1 MARLAALWA
10 VPPLALGGI
19 VAFWMISGATG
30 PVQHATPPAGL
41 AVRVAPVTEQ
51 VITPAAHGWG
61 NVRAAESWSAV
72 AEVRGQVIWR
82 HADLEPGKMIAAGTR
97 LLEIDPGDYELAI
110 TQAEADLAAFA
121 AEASQIDA
129 ETANTDRILALEEAR
144 LALSE
149 SDLARV
155 RELVAQGSAPQS
167 RADEAER
174 ATLLARRTVVELQ
187 NTLALIPS
195 RRERLAAQQ
204 ARTEAA
210 LARARRDL
218 AHTVVVAPFDLRLTS
233 VQIERFQVVATGQ
246 PLLAGDGIARAEVV
260 LQVPTATFSRLIQG
274 LAPDGDILA
283 AMRDNPSTVIAA
295 EVRQFSDLSQVWHG
309 TVTRIDGGLDPRA
322 RTVPVVVSVD
332 DPYAGAAP
340 PLRLPLVPNMQ
351 VAITLTGAPQPA
363 QVVIPEA
370 ALHGTLVY
378 LADTDDRL
386 ELRPVTPLFR
396 QDGLAVIGT
405 GLEPGERLILDDI
418 TPALPG
424 LRLTPVE
431 IPAEAAP

>member
-10 VPPLALGGI
+10 VPPLVLGGI

-30 PVQHATPPAGL
+30 PVQHEAPPAGL
-41 AVRVAPVTEQ
+41 AVRVAAVSAQ

-61 NVRAAESWSAV
+61 NVRAAESWAAV

-97 LLEIDPGDYELAI
+97 LLEIDPEDYHLAI

-129 ETANTDRILALEEAR
+129 EAANTHRILALEEAR

-155 RELVAQGSAPQS
+155 RELVTQGTAPQT

-174 ATLLARRTVVELQ
+174 AALLARRTVVELQ

-204 ARTEAA
+204 ARTEAT

-218 AHTVVVAPFDLRLTS
+218 AHTVVVAPVDLRVTS

-260 LQVPTATFSRLIQG
+260 LQVPTDIFSRLIQG
-274 LAPDGDILA
+274 LAPDGDMLA
-283 AMRDNPSTVIAA
+283 AMGRNPSNLIAA
-295 EVRQFSDLSQVWHG
+295 EVRQLSDPGQVWRG
-309 TVTRIDGGLDPRA
+309 TVTRIDGAIDPRT

-332 DPYAGAAP
+332 DPYGGAAP

-351 VAITLTGAPQPA
+351 VTITLTGAPLPA

-370 ALHGTLVY
+370 ALHGNMVY
-378 LADTDDRL
+378 LADPDDRL
-386 ELRPVTPLFR
+386 ELRRVTTLFR
-396 QDGLAVIGT
+396 QDGLAIIGE

-424 LRLTPVE
+424 LRLTPIE
-431 IPAEAAP
+431 IPVEAAR

>member
-10 VPPLALGGI
+10 VPPLVLGGI

-41 AVRVAPVTEQ
+41 AVRVVPVTEQ
-51 VITPAAHGWG
+51 VIAPAAHGWG
-61 NVRAAESWSAV
+61 NVRAAESWTAV

-82 HADLEPGKMIAAGTR
+82 HPDLEPGKMISAGTR
-97 LLEIDPGDYELAI
+97 LLEIDPGDYQLAI

-129 ETANTDRILALEEAR
+129 EAANTDRILALEEAR

-218 AHTVVVAPFDLRLTS
+218 AHTVVVAPFDLRVTS
-233 VQIERFQVVATGQ
+233 VQIERFQVAATGQ
-246 PLLAGDGIARAEVV
+246 PLLAGDSIARAEVV
-260 LQVPTATFSRLIQG
+260 LQVPTVIFSRLMQG
-274 LAPDGDILA
+274 LASDGDLLA
-283 AMRDNPSTVIAA
+283 AMRGDPVSRIAA
-295 EVRQFSDLSQVWHG
+295 EVRQLSDLEQVWRG
-309 TVTRIDGGLDPRA
+309 TVTRIDGALDPRA

-332 DPYAGAAP
+332 DPYVGASP

-351 VAITLTGAPQPA
+351 VAVTLTGTPLPA

-370 ALHGTLVY
+370 ALHGNLVY
-378 LADTDDRL
+378 LADPDGRL
-386 ELRPVTPLFR
+386 ELRPVTTLFR
-396 QDGLAVIGT
+396 QDGLAIIGA

-431 IPAEAAP
+431 AAP

>member
-1 MARLAALWA
+1 MARPAALWA
-10 VPPLALGGI
+10 VVPIVLGGFL
-19 VAFWMISGATG
+19 AYWMVSGATG

-41 AVRVAPVTEQ
+41 AVRVMAVAEQ
-51 VITPAAHGWG
+51 GIAPAAQGWG

-72 AEVRGQVIWR
+72 AEVRGQVLWR
-82 HADLEPGKMIAAGTR
+82 HPDLEPGKMIAEGTR
-97 LLEIDPGDYELAI
+97 LLEIDPEDYHLAI
-110 TQAEADLAAFA
+110 TQAEADLAVFA

-129 ETANTDRILALEEAR
+129 EAANTGRILALEEAR

-149 SDLARV
+149 ADLARV
-155 RELVAQGSAPQS
+155 RELVAQGTAPQS

-195 RRERLAAQQ
+195 RRERLVAQQ
-204 ARTEAA
+204 ARTEAT

-218 AHTVVVAPFDLRLTS
+218 AHTVVVAPIDLRVTS
-233 VQIERFQVVATGQ
+233 VQVARFQNVAVGQ

-260 LQVPTATFSRLIQG
+260 LQVPTLTFSRLIQG
-274 LAPDGDILA
+274 LAPEGDMLA
-283 AMRDNPSTVIAA
+283 AMRGTPSSLITAQVHQ
-295 EVRQFSDLSQVWHG
+295 VSDPGQVWQA
-309 TVTRIDGGLDPRA
+309 TVTRIDGALDPRA
-322 RTVPVVVSVD
+322 RTVPVVVTVD
-332 DPYAGAAP
+332 DPYGGAAP

-351 VAITLTGAPQPA
+351 VAVTLTGAPLPA

-378 LADTDDRL
+378 LADADDRL

-396 QDGLAVIGT
+396 QDGLAIIAE

-418 TPALPG
+418 APALPG
-424 LRLTPVE
+424 LRLTPIE
-431 IPAEAAP
+431 TAP